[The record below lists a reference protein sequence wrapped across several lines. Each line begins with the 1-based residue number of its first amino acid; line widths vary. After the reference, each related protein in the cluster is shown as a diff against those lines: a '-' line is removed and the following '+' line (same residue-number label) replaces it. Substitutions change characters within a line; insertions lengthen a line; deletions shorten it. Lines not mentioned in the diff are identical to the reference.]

1 MSSMKEIGS
10 KLATSPSEHLG
21 DKIDKSR
28 FSFPTNKQLL
38 VILLTLFTSLVVVNV
53 LTYLV
58 IKFALIEDLEDDTS
72 AENSGVLPSIK
83 GDEYKLRVPGK

>member
-1 MSSMKEIGS
+1 
-10 KLATSPSEHLG
+10 
-21 DKIDKSR
+21 
-28 FSFPTNKQLL
+28 

-72 AENSGVLPSIK
+72 AENPGVLPSRE
-83 GDEYKLRVPGK
+83 GDEYKLQSTWK